1 MEGWEKEMN
10 EEDWLNFN
18 WKKSRSK
25 ENIDAFLSKMGES
38 IENKV
43 FLILSVLR
51 LEKQKLF
58 D

>member
-1 MEGWEKEMN
+1 MN